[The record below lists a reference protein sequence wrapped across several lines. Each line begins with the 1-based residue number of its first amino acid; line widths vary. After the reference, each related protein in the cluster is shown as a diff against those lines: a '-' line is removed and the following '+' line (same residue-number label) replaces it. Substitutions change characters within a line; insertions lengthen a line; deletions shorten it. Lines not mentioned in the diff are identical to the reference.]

1 MLATR
6 YWGQNIYPGLFP
18 SDSHGPSGRGP
29 VSSHPGCTSDRQVY
43 VHEEESEY
51 ASEGN
56 SSRVSKTQVKSRRPH
71 AAARGCTV
79 ASARQQRILHCTH
92 MWHHIARILLTVRI
106 ARGAVSFLATYEA
119 SDVGGD
125 VPPPK
130 VRRATGTHARRS
142 WIRCIHGDWWPA
154 HLLVSCLALDLWHD
168 SFDGSGSRGLHT
180 WGKEDIIVD
189 RSGYSPLLRK
199 AMRN

>member
-1 MLATR
+1 
-6 YWGQNIYPGLFP
+6 
-18 SDSHGPSGRGP
+18 
-29 VSSHPGCTSDRQVY
+29 
-43 VHEEESEY
+43 
-51 ASEGN
+51 
-56 SSRVSKTQVKSRRPH
+56 
-71 AAARGCTV
+71 
-79 ASARQQRILHCTH
+79 

-106 ARGAVSFLATYEA
+106 ARGAISFLATYEA

-154 HLLVSCLALDLWHD
+154 HLLVSCLAWTCGMTVLMDLDPAACT
-168 SFDGSGSRGLHT
+168 T

>member
-1 MLATR
+1 MLGNNHLPMT
-6 YWGQNIYPGLFP
+6 YTFLIV
-18 SDSHGPSGRGP
+18 HGCGMPNACHEIIGDKTFTLARFNPTVTVRVGEGP
-29 VSSHPGCTSDRQVY
+29 VSSHPGWTSDLQVY

-56 SSRVSKTQVKSRRPH
+56 SSRVSKNQVKSRRPH

-125 VPPPK
+125 VPPQTCAERLGP
-130 VRRATGTHARRS
+130 TPHA
-142 WIRCIHGDWWPA
+142 HGYGISMAIVSQLISLYSSLPG
-154 HLLVSCLALDLWHD
+154 LVA
-168 SFDGSGSRGLHT
+168 
-180 WGKEDIIVD
+180 
-189 RSGYSPLLRK
+189 
-199 AMRN
+199 